1 MNKIILICFL
11 FLTGCTSTVN
21 LEVPCPT
28 CQKITDLAQCQEI
41 CSEQFKAVEGTII
54 FGKEI
59 TILTESG
66 INLNYQRGKTTLTCN
81 CQYQ

>member
-21 LEVPCPT
+21 LEVPCPSCNSIKDLQECNLI
-28 CQKITDLAQCQEI
+28 CQKKF
-41 CSEQFKAVEGTII
+41 EQVKGTTL